1 MSWAAQKTRNIHW
14 WWCEED
20 GHDKMWTS
28 LILMVG
34 SLSTTRHK
42 TTVDERWKNFP
53 KEEIIK
59 SLLFIIKYC
68 NFLVSPPA
76 IAIDHSC
83 LVAVDSFR
91 WLLVGWI
98 VCYVN
103 KLRAI
108 NYRQLPFTFSTR
120 SSIGLDVLQSSSPI
134 QAYIPPLQFTLH
146 RLPEI
151 DQAANDNIIIESPS
165 LV

>member
-1 MSWAAQKTRNIHW
+1 MRVLRVSCRRP
-14 WWCEED
+14 
-20 GHDKMWTS
+20 
-28 LILMVG
+28 LG
-34 SLSTTRHK
+34 SL
-42 TTVDERWKNFP
+42 V
-53 KEEIIK
+53 
-59 SLLFIIKYC
+59 
-68 NFLVSPPA
+68 
-76 IAIDHSC
+76 
-83 LVAVDSFR
+83 
-91 WLLVGWI
+91 I

-146 RLPEI
+146 RLAEI

>member
-1 MSWAAQKTRNIHW
+1 MQYKCPVQHKKRETSIDDDAKKMVTIKCELHW
-14 WWCEED
+14 F
-20 GHDKMWTS
+20 
-28 LILMVG
+28 LMVG

-91 WLLVGWI
+91 RWLLVGWI

-103 KLRAI
+103 KFRAI
-108 NYRQLPFTFSTR
+108 NYRQLPFTFSMVDR
-120 SSIGLDVLQSSSPI
+120 VGGEASWWWSCPSPLRHLQI
-134 QAYIPPLQFTLH
+134 VQFV
-146 RLPEI
+146 
-151 DQAANDNIIIESPS
+151 DNNNNIIKDQD

>member
-1 MSWAAQKTRNIHW
+1 MQYKCPVLFAAQKRETSIDDDAKKMVTIKCELHW
-14 WWCEED
+14 F
-20 GHDKMWTS
+20 
-28 LILMVG
+28 LMAG

-76 IAIDHSC
+76 IDHSC
-83 LVAVDSFR
+83 LVVVDSFR
-91 WLLVGWI
+91 RLDVVGWI

-108 NYRQLPFTFSTR
+108 NYRQLPFTFSMVNR
-120 SSIGLDVLQSSSPI
+120 VGGEACWWSCLSPLRHLQI
-134 QAYIPPLQFTLH
+134 VQFVDNNNNNL
-146 RLPEI
+146 I
-151 DQAANDNIIIESPS
+151 KDQD